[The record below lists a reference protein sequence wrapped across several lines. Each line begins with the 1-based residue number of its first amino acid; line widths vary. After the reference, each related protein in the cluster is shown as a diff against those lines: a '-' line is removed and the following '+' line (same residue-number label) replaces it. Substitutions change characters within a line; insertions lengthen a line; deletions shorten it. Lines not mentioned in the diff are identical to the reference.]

1 MRSKHD
7 FSMQDGGC
15 NTAGGGGND
24 SMLTPE
30 LAWLTGSRVILG
42 DCMVFVQE
50 FCVIRRVGAGNTD
63 LAFFILGL
71 CSGGLVLTR
80 ILS

>member
-7 FSMQDGGC
+7 FRMLAGC
-15 NTAGGGGND
+15 SNAAGCGGNN
-24 SMLTPE
+24 SKLTPE
-30 LAWLTGSRVILG
+30 LAWLAGSRVTLG
-42 DCMVFVQE
+42 NCMVFIQE

-63 LAFFILGL
+63 LAFFIFGL
-71 CSGGLVLTR
+71 CSAGLVTR